1 MAEVN
6 GEKRRAILKL
16 GALAALLAGA
26 AALAAFTPL
35 GQVLSREGIGDAI
48 GWLRSSTG
56 APVMYV
62 AVYAGATALAIP
74 GSILTLAGGAA
85 FGLFCSSLFDNSAT
99 AITVAILAGLAALVV
114 NLGLSPESQMLNF
127 VTYVDRYIGIF
138 ESFSRGLSD
147 YRFEFRLLR
156 PGLVVPPV
164 SALVFLL
171 AARTIFARR
180 DIHA

>member
-1 MAEVN
+1 MHRADLSQEANPLFWILMTGLLVGGYGDYVDVRFGQVDYTSAELASV
-6 GEKRRAILKL
+6 ALKSI
-16 GALAALLAGA
+16 AL
-26 AALAAFTPL
+26 TPL
-35 GQVLSREGIGDAI
+35 ALFAI
-48 GWLRSSTG
+48 
-56 APVMYV
+56 
-62 AVYAGATALAIP
+62 
-74 GSILTLAGGAA
+74 AA

-99 AITVAILAGLAALVV
+99 AITVAILAGLAATVV

-127 VTYVDRYIGIF
+127 VTYVDRYVGIF

-156 PGLVVPPV
+156 AGLVVPPV
-164 SALVFLL
+164 SALVFLI